1 MITVFSKHL
10 HWLDV
15 AGMAQTAADIGFD
28 GVDLTIRPR
37 GHVIPE
43 RVEDELPKAV
53 EECKKAGIEIAMI
66 CTTIQD
72 ASEPLTE
79 KILKTASQSG
89 IKYYRM
95 NWYHYDPK
103 KSIEKN
109 LEYFTAK
116 MKDLAQLNK
125 HYQIKGAYQNHDG
138 TWFGAPV
145 WDLGLILHE
154 IDSKWLGSQY
164 DILNA
169 SIEGTYSWPLAFN
182 YIAPYVHTIDIK
194 DARWNKKAGEW
205 HLEYVPLGD
214 GNVDFLLFFKLLQ
227 EHNIDVPYS
236 MHFEYDLGG
245 AEIGAHHLTIPEEE
259 VIKLMKKDLNVLKS
273 FLGI

>member
-1 MITVFSKHL
+1 VITVFSKHL
-10 HWLDV
+10 HWLDLE
-15 AGMAQTAADIGFD
+15 GMAQTAVNIGFD
-28 GVDLTIRPR
+28 GVDLTIRPH

-43 RVEDELPKAV
+43 RVEDELPEAV
-53 EECKKAGIEIAMI
+53 EICKKAGTEITMI
-66 CTTIQD
+66 CTSIQD

-79 KILKTASQSG
+79 KILKTASLLG

-95 NWYHYDPK
+95 DWYHYDPNI
-103 KSIEKN
+103 SIEKN

-116 MKDLAQLNK
+116 MNDLAQLNEL
-125 HYQIKGAYQNHDG
+125 YQIKGAYQNHDG

-154 IDSKWLGSQY
+154 IDSEWLGSQY
-164 DILNA
+164 DIVNA

-182 YIAPYVHTIDIK
+182 YIAPYVHTINIK
-194 DARWNKKAGEW
+194 DARWNKKAGKW
-205 HLEYVPLGD
+205 HLEYVALGK
-214 GNVDFLLFFKLLQ
+214 GYADFQMFFKLLQ
-227 EHNIDVPYS
+227 AHNIDVPYS

-245 AEIGAHHLTIPEEE
+245 AETGTHYLTIPEEE
-259 VIKLMKKDLNVLKS
+259 VIKSMKKDLDVLKS